1 MKPIEIKCSKKQFKR
16 ITGALE
22 LCVYCPFGKSLY
34 TCYTF
39 RDPSRTC
46 KTCIEKNVRRVDKW

>member
-1 MKPIEIKCSKKQFKR
+1 MKPVEIKCSKKTFKR
-16 ITGALE
+16 IIGALE

-34 TCYTF
+34 TCPTF